1 MQHATSSRGNTRCTV
16 QHAPCNVRTLS
27 QTSLRPSSRSSRPL
41 RSASSRMRKS
51 QTLAPRGS
59 CRGQYPMESQAA
71 RYPPRG
77 SCRVLTVL
85 HCTMR
90 CGAVRCGGTQN
101 CTIKYSHHTAR
112 YHASRPLIPSAAP
125 QETCGAIVDRSA
137 GAFTLPQQTNG
148 IPCAHCCA
156 AHGPHRIAS
165 HRIASHRIAR
175 SVATSTASVAK
186 RLSAWQQ
193 QRVERSRARR
203 CVATR

>member
-1 MQHATSSRGNTRCTV
+1 MQRASSSCTNTRCNV

-27 QTSLRPSSRSSRPL
+27 RTSLRPSSRSSRPL

-59 CRGQYPMESQAA
+59 CRGQYPMISQAA

-77 SCRVLTVL
+77 SCRVITVL

-90 CGAVRCGGTQN
+90 CGAVRCGAMGRRTVPSSTH
-101 CTIKYSHHTAR
+101 TILHDTTHRGRSFRPPRHRKPVVLLTDRPVPLLCPNKLTAFL
-112 YHASRPLIPSAAP
+112 ALTAAP
-125 QETCGAIVDRSA
+125 PTG
-137 GAFTLPQQTNG
+137 
-148 IPCAHCCA
+148 
-156 AHGPHRIAS
+156 RIAS

-175 SVATSTASVAK
+175 SVATSTASVAQ

-193 QRVERSRARR
+193 QRVERSGARR